1 MRFFNIQKFISFVG
15 MQVPIYSALKLLMFM
30 FLKILIEKKM
40 FSKLFHFNPRNI
52 QLCNAI
58 QKKNLNRF
66 EKKNNEIYAVSVQ
79 D

>member
-1 MRFFNIQKFISFVG
+1 
-15 MQVPIYSALKLLMFM
+15 MFM